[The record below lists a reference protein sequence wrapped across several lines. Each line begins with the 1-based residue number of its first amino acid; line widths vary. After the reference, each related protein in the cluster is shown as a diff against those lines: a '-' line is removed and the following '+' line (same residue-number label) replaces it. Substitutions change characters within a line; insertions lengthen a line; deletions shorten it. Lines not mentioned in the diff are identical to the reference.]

1 MMENFTLLSV
11 VIFIMFLITAGMIIV
26 RKIEF
31 VRALPAFGIITALL
45 AGVPIT
51 GNGENIANFVIVQG
65 VINLAEPMF
74 IYVLSMMFAKFIIEY
89 KIKNEL
95 YYLCELYLMD
105 KPVYLVW
112 CIAIVTVIISTVI
125 MNIGAIMLSAILF
138 ISLLLKIGFNKQT
151 ALSLLLLATGL
162 GSCLNSGY
170 HLLYANLLNL
180 NLESVK
186 DFYYIMAGLCFIALM
201 VYISINSN
209 MIKLRNWKKPAKQ
222 KVNFKLLCMVIM
234 PVVFIY
240 ILKIN
245 VECSLI
251 LTLSYGYLVIG
262 SKKPFIDLL
271 FSLQEAII
279 KSVDVI
285 VLLGAVGIFMHA
297 VKTQA
302 VVDLMAP
309 LLLHLLP
316 QTPTGCLLFFTI
328 LTPLVLYKGP
338 FSLQGMGAGLSTVV
352 MASTT
357 MNPMVLGMALLSL
370 NTLRKIMDPIDVQN
384 IAVMQ
389 YIQVDNN
396 KVIKKV
402 LPYAMAIN
410 YFALFYALVAV
421 ST

>member
-95 YYLCELYLMD
+95 YYLCEFYLMD

-209 MIKLRNWKKPAKQ
+209 MIKLQNWKKPAKQ

-262 SKKPFIDLL
+262 SKKPFI
-271 FSLQEAII
+271 
-279 KSVDVI
+279 
-285 VLLGAVGIFMHA
+285 G
-297 VKTQA
+297 
-302 VVDLMAP
+302 
-309 LLLHLLP
+309 
-316 QTPTGCLLFFTI
+316 LLFFTI

-338 FSLQGMGAGLSTVV
+338 FNLQGMGAGLSTVV

>member
-11 VIFIMFLITAGMIIV
+11 VIFIMFLITAGLIIA

-51 GNGENIANFVIVQG
+51 GDGENIADFVIVKG

-74 IYVLSMMFAKFIIEY
+74 IYILSMMFAKFIIEY
-89 KIKNEL
+89 KIKDDL
-95 YYLCELYLMD
+95 YYLCEFYLMD
-105 KPVYLVW
+105 KPFYLVW
-112 CIAIVTVIISTVI
+112 CIAIITVIISAVI

-186 DFYYIMAGLCFIALM
+186 DFYYIMAGLCFIALI

-209 MIKLRNWKKPAKQ
+209 MIKLQNWKKPAKRR
-222 KVNFKLLCMVIM
+222 VSLKLLCMLIM
-234 PVVFIY
+234 PIVFIFA
-240 ILKIN
+240 LKIN

-285 VLLGAVGIFMHA
+285 VLLAAVGIFMHA

-338 FSLQGMGAGLSTVV
+338 FNLQGMGAGLSTVV